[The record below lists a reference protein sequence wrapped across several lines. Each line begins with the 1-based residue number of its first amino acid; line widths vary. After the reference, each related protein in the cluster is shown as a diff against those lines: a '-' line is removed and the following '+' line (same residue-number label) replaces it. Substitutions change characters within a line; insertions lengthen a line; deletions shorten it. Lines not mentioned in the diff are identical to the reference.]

1 MKFMINNSPSMAQAQ
16 TMKQLKEL
24 NKEKGLYFF
33 SRDTMKFFN
42 SVVQRNDPYNGC
54 VFVTSESYSYYGQRL
69 YTVRAMHSNG
79 AVSTISEFQQ
89 YTTREEAHKAAKFL
103 ASKY

>member
-16 TMKQLKEL
+16 TIKQLKEL
-24 NKEKGLYFF
+24 NKEKGLHFF

-42 SVVQRNDPYNGC
+42 SHIQRNDPYNGC
-54 VFVTSESYSYYGQRL
+54 VFVTSESNGYYGQRL

>member
-24 NKEKGLYFF
+24 NKKKGLHFF
-33 SRDTMKFFN
+33 SRDTMEFFN
-42 SVVQRNDPYNGC
+42 SYIQRNDPYNGC
-54 VFVTSESYSYYGQRL
+54 VFVTSESYGYYGQRL

-89 YTTREEAHKAAKFL
+89 YTTRKEAHKAAKFL